1 MTTYMFPG
9 QGSQKKGMGE
19 GLFEKYADLTAKADE
34 ILGYSIK
41 ELCLEDADGN
51 LMQTQY
57 TQPALYTVSALMYL
71 DKLEET
77 GTKPDFVA
85 GHSLGEYN
93 ALFAAGAF
101 DFETGLKL
109 VKKRG
114 ELMAEAGAGGMAAV
128 IRLDEEAIA
137 RVLKENN
144 LTGIDVANF
153 NSPDQIVISGPKE
166 DIEKAQPFFEE
177 AGAMKY
183 AIIKVRSAFHSRYM
197 KEARDA
203 FAKFLDEFQFNDL
216 QIKTLSNVTARPY
229 KSGAIKDLLA
239 DQINHSVNWTESI
252 RYLQGKGEEDF
263 TEIGPGRVLTGLFR
277 KIKKLTEPLTV
288 NDEEEEAPAQSEPA
302 VVSVPSAVAEPMP
315 EPTPANP
322 EAAALGNA
330 QFRETYG
337 VKYAYAAGALFRDI
351 STPDLVIRLGH
362 AGLMGFLGTG
372 GASPQKIEEDLRKI
386 QTSLNKGQAYGAAL
400 ICDMA
405 NPAAEERC
413 TEIFLKMGVRNVE
426 AQAYMQITPAL
437 AHYRLKGLKRGADG
451 AVEAPNRIIAKVSR
465 PEVARVFMSPA
476 PERVVK
482 KLLDSG
488 KITAD
493 EAALSK
499 EIPMAGDICV
509 EADSGGPTDQ
519 GVAYTLMPAMD
530 ALRSEIVS
538 EFNFKSPIRLGA
550 AGGIGT
556 PEAAAAALVL
566 GAEFI
571 VTGSINQCT
580 VEAGA
585 SDRVKDMLQGINV
598 QDTAYAP
605 AGDMFEV
612 GARIQVLKKGLFF
625 PARAN
630 KLYNLYLQYNALDE
644 IDEKTRNQIQD
655 KYFKRSFDLV
665 WEETKRALGATRP
678 DEVEKAER
686 NPKHK
691 MALVFKW
698 YFQHAHQLAASG
710 STEQKVDYQVHCGP
724 SLGAFN
730 QWVKGSQLESWR
742 NRHVDEIAEKLMVDT
757 AALLKERFK
766 TLLGN

>member
-1 MTTYMFPG
+1 MFPG

-19 GLFEKYADLTAKADE
+19 GLFEKYADLTAKADD

-41 ELCLEDADGN
+41 ALCLEDADEN

-57 TQPALYTVSALMYL
+57 TQPALYTVSALTYL
-71 DKLEET
+71 EKLEET
-77 GTKPDFVA
+77 GEKPTYVA

-109 VKKRG
+109 VKRRG
-114 ELMAEAGAGGMAAV
+114 ELMAQAGAGGMAAV

-137 RVLKENN
+137 RVLKDNN

-203 FAKFLDEFQFNDL
+203 FAQFLADFQFNDL

-229 KSGAIKDLLA
+229 KSGQIKDLLA
-239 DQINHSVNWTESI
+239 DQINHSVNWTECV
-252 RYLQGKGEEDF
+252 RYLLGKGEETF

-277 KIKKLTEPLTV
+277 KIKKLTEPLIV
-288 NDEEEEAPAQSEPA
+288 DDEQEEEPAPAAAPQPVA
-302 VVSVPSAVAEPMP
+302 VPSAVAEPAP
-315 EPTPANP
+315 APSPANP
-322 EAAALGNA
+322 EAAALGSVD
-330 QFRETYG
+330 FRETYG
-337 VKYAYAAGALFRDI
+337 LKYAYVAGAMFRNI
-351 STPDLVIRLGH
+351 STPDLVVQMGQ
-362 AGLMGFLGTG
+362 AGLLGFLGTG
-372 GASPQKIEEDLRKI
+372 GVEPRQIEADLSYI
-386 QTSLNKGQAYGAAL
+386 QGQLSAGQAYGAAL
-400 ICDMA
+400 ICDLT
-405 NPAAEERC
+405 NSHAETACAELL
-413 TEIFLKMGVRNVE
+413 IKQGVRNVE

-437 AHYRLKGLKRGADG
+437 AHYRLTGLRRGADG
-451 AVEAPNRIIAKVSR
+451 QVEAPNRVIAKVTR

-476 PERVVK
+476 PERVVN
-482 KLLDSG
+482 KLLEAG
-488 KITAD
+488 KITQE
-493 EAALSK
+493 EATLSK

-519 GVAYTLMPAMD
+519 GVAYTLMPAMN
-530 ALRSEIVS
+530 ALRTEML
-538 EFNFKSPIRLGA
+538 EEHGFKSAIRLGA

-571 VTGSINQCT
+571 MTGSINQCT
-580 VEAGA
+580 VQSGA
-585 SDRVKDMLQGINV
+585 SDRVKDMLQGMNV

-630 KLYNLYLQYNALDE
+630 KLYNLYLQYNALEE
-644 IDEKTRNQIQD
+644 IDDKTRKQIQD
-655 KYFKRSFDLV
+655 KYFKRSFDQV
-665 WEETKRALGATRP
+665 WEEVRQKARP
-678 DEVEKAER
+678 EDVEKAER
-686 NPKHK
+686 NPKNK
-691 MALVFKW
+691 MAMIFKW
-698 YFQHAHQLAASG
+698 YFEHAHELAITG
-710 STEQKVDYQVHCGP
+710 SMDQKVDYQVHCGP

-730 QWVKGSQLESWR
+730 QWVKGSSLESWR
-742 NRHVDEIAEKLMVDT
+742 NRHVQQIAEKLMVDT
-757 AALLKERFK
+757 AALLKDRFRVI
-766 TLLGN
+766 LGN